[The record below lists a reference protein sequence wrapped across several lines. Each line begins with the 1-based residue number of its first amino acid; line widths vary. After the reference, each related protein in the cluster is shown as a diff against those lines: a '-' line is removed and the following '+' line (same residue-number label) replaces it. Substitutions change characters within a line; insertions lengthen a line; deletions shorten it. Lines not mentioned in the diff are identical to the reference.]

1 MNYVSFQDFIFD
13 RIKPKQENLILRKL
27 KDIEGFCRSIHYKY
41 PLLFLLFG
49 TCLSVVAILGVQDFD
64 VSRLETD
71 VTKLISPLKSK
82 TLHDQEDIS
91 RLFSGEITASH
102 FYPHQTVIAGFD
114 LSVMHQLSSEENYL
128 NQSVLDNERKFHQ
141 FLSENVT
148 VPGANESLLTF
159 KDLCAMQET
168 GCVIQG
174 SEIFEEAFQEA
185 MENHNITYP
194 VFRSSDLSDIFGDVK
209 VENGTLISAKVLK
222 LKYYLR
228 YDTEFYKSKSSRW
241 IKAAS
246 KLKEYNSRTYYTS
259 SSALTRSEVE
269 FDLNEWD
276 LTFILPVSF
285 GVFAVAFLFGT
296 GLLPKL
302 LIISVIGLASLGI
315 ISFLQIKLLKL
326 MAVALVFVLGKY
338 THYIFPDFYIDYCL
352 RPYIVI
358 IFYAHL

>member
-1 MNYVSFQDFIFD
+1 M
-13 RIKPKQENLILRKL
+13 
-27 KDIEGFCRSIHYKY
+27 
-41 PLLFLLFG
+41 
-49 TCLSVVAILGVQDFD
+49 AILGLQHFD
-64 VSRLETD
+64 VPNLETD
-71 VTKLISPLKSK
+71 LTKLISPLKSK

-91 RLFSGEITASH
+91 RLFNGEITASQ

-128 NQSVLDNERKFHQ
+128 NQRVLDNERKFHQ

-185 MENHNITYP
+185 MESHNITYP
-194 VFRSSDLSDIFGDVK
+194 MFRSSDLSDIFGDVK
-209 VENGTLISAKVLK
+209 VENGILISAKVLK

-241 IKAAS
+241 IKAVS
-246 KLKEYNSRTYYTS
+246 KAQEYNNRTFYTS

-269 FDLNEWD
+269 FDLD
-276 LTFILPVSF
+276 DRDITLILPFSF
-285 GVFAVAFLFGT
+285 AMLPFVILCGR
-296 GLLPKL
+296 GLLSKL
-302 LIISVIGLASLGI
+302 FIVSVIVLASLGI

-326 MAVALVFVLGKY
+326 MTVAFLFVIGKY
-338 THYIFPDFYIDYCL
+338 TPLRKHAYSNILKILPPKNEDFQIKSSDIFHISARNKDCGYSLEPPCRGNSNEYPQSMF
-352 RPYIVI
+352 
-358 IFYAHL
+358 